1 MAETETEAALRTL
14 AHNARAARI
23 RAGLS
28 LDELGRRAKV
38 SKGALVALEKAQGN
52 PNFAT
57 LVRLADTL
65 GISVSALLE
74 GAAEGRVRVVP
85 ADAVRPLWAGERGG
99 EARLMLTTSGPA
111 PVEVWR
117 WRLEPGEECPS
128 HPHQAGVVETVSVT
142 EGRMVLVVDGA
153 EHEVGAGETA
163 TFDGDVPHAYRGAG
177 TRSCHLVMTVHIPP
191 ARVPDTPKT
200 SRSAAPFQGGWGDG
214 PVDPVDDVRHP
225 SP

>member
-1 MAETETEAALRTL
+1 MAETEAALRTL
-14 AHNARAARI
+14 AHNVRAART

-28 LDELGRRAKV
+28 LDELSRRAQV

-65 GISVSALLE
+65 GVSVSALME
-74 GAAEGRVRVVP
+74 GRTEGRVRVVS
-85 ADAVRPLWAGERGG
+85 ADTLTPLWTGPHGG

-117 WRLEPGEECPS
+117 WKLEPGEEYPS

-142 EGRMVLVVDGA
+142 SGRMTLIVDGT
-153 EHEVGAGETA
+153 EHPVEAGRTA
-163 TFDGDVPHAYRGAG
+163 TFDGDTAHTYRGAG
-177 TRSCHLVMTVHIPP
+177 TDTCHLIMTVHLPP
-191 ARVPDTPKT
+191 GP
-200 SRSAAPFQGGWGDG
+200 APA
-214 PVDPVDDVRHP
+214 
-225 SP
+225 

>member
-1 MAETETEAALRTL
+1 MEGTETALRTL
-14 AHNARAARI
+14 AHNVRSART

-38 SKGALVALEKAQGN
+38 SKGSLFALEKAQGN

-65 GISVSALLE
+65 GVSVSALME
-74 GAAEGRVRVVP
+74 GAAQDRVRVVS
-85 ADAVRPLWAGERGG
+85 DAAVMPLWAGEQGG

-117 WRLEPGEECPS
+117 WKLHPGEEYPS

-142 EGRMVLVVDGA
+142 EGRMVLVVDGV
-153 EHEVGAGETA
+153 EHTVEAGQTA
-163 TFDGDVPHAYRGAG
+163 TFDGDVTHTYRGDG
-177 TRSCHLVMTVHIPP
+177 DQTCHLIMTVHLPP
-191 ARVPDTPKT
+191 
-200 SRSAAPFQGGWGDG
+200 G
-214 PVDPVDDVRHP
+214 PA
-225 SP
+225 

>member
-1 MAETETEAALRTL
+1 MTETEVALRAL
-14 AHNARAARI
+14 ASNVRAART

-65 GISVSALLE
+65 GVSVSALME
-74 GAAEGRVRVVP
+74 GRPEGRVRVVS
-85 ADAVRPLWAGERGG
+85 ADMVMPLWAGEQGS

-111 PVEVWR
+111 PTEVWR
-117 WRLEPGEECPS
+117 WKLQPGEEYPS

-142 EGRMVLVVDGA
+142 EGQMTLIVDGT
-153 EHEVGAGETA
+153 EHPVDAGQTA
-163 TFDGDVPHAYRGAG
+163 TFDGDAPHAYRGTG
-177 TRSCHLVMTVHIPP
+177 TDTCHLIMTVHLPP
-191 ARVPDTPKT
+191 GP
-200 SRSAAPFQGGWGDG
+200 APTG
-214 PVDPVDDVRHP
+214 
-225 SP
+225 

>member
-1 MAETETEAALRTL
+1 MAATDAALRTL
-14 AHNARAARI
+14 AYNVRAART

-38 SKGALVALEKAQGN
+38 SKGALVGLEKAQGN

-65 GISVSALLE
+65 GVSVSALLE
-74 GAAEGRVRVVP
+74 GAAEGRVRVVS
-85 ADAVRPLWAGERGG
+85 ADAVVPLWSGEKGS

-117 WRLEPGEECPS
+117 WTLQPGEEYPS

-142 EGRMVLVVDGA
+142 AGRMTLVVDDT
-153 EHEVGAGETA
+153 EHTVEAGQTA
-163 TFDGDVPHAYRGAG
+163 TFDADAPHTYRGSG
-177 TRSCHLVMTVHIPP
+177 TETCHLVMTVHIPP
-191 ARVPDTPKT
+191 
-200 SRSAAPFQGGWGDG
+200 G
-214 PVDPVDDVRHP
+214 PG
-225 SP
+225 STA

>member
-1 MAETETEAALRTL
+1 MAETDAALRTL
-14 AHNARAARI
+14 AHNVRAART

-65 GISVSALLE
+65 GVSVSALME
-74 GAAEGRVRVVP
+74 GRAEGRVRVVS
-85 ADAVRPLWAGERGG
+85 AATVTPLWTGERGS

-111 PVEVWR
+111 PTEVWR
-117 WRLEPGEECPS
+117 WQLQPGEEYPS

-142 EGRMVLVVDGA
+142 SGRMILVIDGT
-153 EHEVGAGETA
+153 EHLVEAGQTA
-163 TFDGDVPHAYRGAG
+163 GFDGDAPHAYRGAG
-177 TRSCHLVMTVHIPP
+177 AGTCHLIMTVHLPP
-191 ARVPDTPKT
+191 
-200 SRSAAPFQGGWGDG
+200 G
-214 PVDPVDDVRHP
+214 PA
-225 SP
+225 STA

>member
-1 MAETETEAALRTL
+1 MAETEAALRTL
-14 AHNARAARI
+14 AHNVRAART

-74 GAAEGRVRVVP
+74 GAPEGRVRVVS
-85 ADAVRPLWAGERGG
+85 ADTVAPLWAGEQGG

-117 WRLEPGEECPS
+117 WRLEPGEEYPS

-142 EGRMVLVVDGA
+142 AGRMTLVVDGT
-153 EHEVGAGETA
+153 EYPLDAGQTA
-163 TFDGDVPHAYRGAG
+163 TFDADAPHTYRGAG
-177 TRSCHLVMTVHIPP
+177 TATCHLIMTVHLPP
-191 ARVPDTPKT
+191 GP
-200 SRSAAPFQGGWGDG
+200 APA
-214 PVDPVDDVRHP
+214 
-225 SP
+225 S